1 MDKVISVYWFVILAM
16 IAAAVVI
23 MTAAFYNAPY
33 DVREVEA
40 RLLTNKIADC
50 ISKGGEVSN
59 YVYGGV
65 FKQEFSDKILE
76 ICGIN
81 LEVED
86 TFSETQYYINVR
98 FYSANDPTTLIF
110 GVEKGNL
117 NYISSCNIQDDE
129 EFKKLAQCYEGK
141 FYAVKGSEQFLIKIT
156 TAVGKS
162 IKNVK

>member
-16 IAAAVVI
+16 IAAAIVI

-40 RLLTNKIADC
+40 RILANNIADC
-50 ISKGGEVSN
+50 ISKGGEINS
-59 YVYGGV
+59 YVYEGA
-65 FKQEFSDKILE
+65 FKQDFQEKILE

-81 LEVED
+81 LEVENS
-86 TFSETQYYINVR
+86 FSEVQYYLNVR
-98 FYSANDPTTLIF
+98 FYSANDPATLIF

-117 NYISSCNIQDDE
+117 NYISSCNIQQKE

-141 FYAVKGSEQFLIKIT
+141 FYSMKGSDQFLIKIT

-162 IKNVK
+162 VKNVK